1 QTHAPLKEWGGGL
14 TGFIMTQSGKRES
27 KGGFTMRDDFEL
39 VRGSGNV
46 FSDFGHVNASVE
58 QARAILAA
66 KIIRTLDER
75 GLSTREAE
83 RLTGV
88 SHSEFSRIRNARLG
102 RFTRDRMITIL
113 GKLDEDVEVDVTFK
127 RRQTAQQELNS

>member
-1 QTHAPLKEWGGGL
+1 
-14 TGFIMTQSGKRES
+14 MN
-27 KGGFTMRDDFEL
+27 DDLEL

-46 FSDFGHVNASVE
+46 FGDLGRRNAGVE

-83 RLTGV
+83 RLTHV
-88 SHSEFSRIRNARLG
+88 AHSEFSRIRNARLE
-102 RFTRDRMITIL
+102 RFTIDRMIAIL
-113 GKLDEDVEVDVTFK
+113 GKLDEDIEVKVTF
-127 RRQTAQQELNS
+127 RQRHHAVQGSQSPGG

>member
-1 QTHAPLKEWGGGL
+1 
-14 TGFIMTQSGKRES
+14 MN
-27 KGGFTMRDDFEL
+27 DDLEL
-39 VRGSGNV
+39 IHGSGNA
-46 FSDFGHVNASVE
+46 FRDFGRVNAGVE

-88 SHSEFSRIRNARLG
+88 AHSEFSRIRNARLG
-102 RFTRDRMITIL
+102 RFTLDRMITIL
-113 GKLDEDVEVDVTFK
+113 GKLDENVEVNVTF
-127 RRQTAQQELNS
+127 RTRPPLRDELHA

>member
-1 QTHAPLKEWGGGL
+1 MK
-14 TGFIMTQSGKRES
+14 
-27 KGGFTMRDDFEL
+27 DDIEL
-39 VRGSGNV
+39 VLGSGNV
-46 FSDFGHVNASVE
+46 FRDLGRRNASVE

-66 KIIRTLDER
+66 KIIRTLDAR

-102 RFTRDRMITIL
+102 RFTLDRMITIL
-113 GKLDEDVEVDVTFK
+113 GKLDEDIEVTVTF
-127 RRQTAQQELNS
+127 RPGHSLRQRLHA